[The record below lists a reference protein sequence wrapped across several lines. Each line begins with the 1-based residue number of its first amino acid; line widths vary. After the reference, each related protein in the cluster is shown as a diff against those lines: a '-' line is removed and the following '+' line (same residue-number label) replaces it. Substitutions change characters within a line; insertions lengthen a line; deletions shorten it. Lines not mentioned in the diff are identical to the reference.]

1 MERLAEQ
8 EMEAAEAE
16 EEKAVKLEHDRR
28 RAAAMA
34 LLNQHNPD
42 WFASEV
48 ATAVATEG
56 EEPPSPCSRRGSGES
71 EDGHRKAA
79 SSLGAGSTT
88 GDEQLDAAAAV
99 ARQRARALAIF
110 NEHNSDWFGELEHKA
125 APASRPTSRRS
136 SLCESVI

>member
-28 RAAAMA
+28 RATAMA
-34 LLNQHNPD
+34 LLHQHNPD
-42 WFASEV
+42 WFASE
-48 ATAVATEG
+48 VATEG

-125 APASRPTSRRS
+125 APASHPTSRRS
-136 SLCESVI
+136 SLCESVV